1 MQDKKK
7 LYVLTGGQK
16 LFNITDRIRSF
27 VSSSKINDGLLNISI
42 LHTSAS
48 LLIQENA
55 DSDVQNDLLNFL
67 DKLVPMNKD
76 LYIHNEEG
84 KDDMPAHI
92 KSALTQ
98 SNLTI
103 SVEDK
108 NLILGVWQGI
118 YLFEHRI
125 DPQKRT
131 VLVHLIGE

>member
-1 MQDKKK
+1 MPNIEKRFQISCP
-7 LYVLTGGQK
+7 VFWG
-16 LFNITDRIRSF
+16 FNRFI
-27 VSSSKINDGLLNISI
+27 NISEAK
-42 LHTSAS
+42 SV
-48 LLIQENA
+48 QECI
-55 DSDVQNDLLNFL
+55 DKFLQVHREFLFEQNYVDLLNFF

-108 NLILGVWQGI
+108 NIHAISQI
-118 YLFEHRI
+118 
-125 DPQKRT
+125 
-131 VLVHLIGE
+131 